1 MELEINKVYNVD
13 CLELM
18 REMIRGGGSIRLVDS
33 RPTLWDKRR

>member
-1 MELEINKVYNVD
+1 MGLEINKVYNMD

-18 REMIRGGGSIRLVDS
+18 REMVRGGGNSRLVDS